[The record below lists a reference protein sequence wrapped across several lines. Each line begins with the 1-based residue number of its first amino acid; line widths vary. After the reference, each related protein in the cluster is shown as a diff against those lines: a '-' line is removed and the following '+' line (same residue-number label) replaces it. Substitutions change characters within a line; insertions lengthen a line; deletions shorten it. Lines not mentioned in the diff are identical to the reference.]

1 MPLAEDKE
9 RTKALDNA
17 LTQIEKDFGKGS
29 IMRLGERGSSTI
41 DAIPTGAI
49 SLDAALGVGG
59 MPRGRVVEIFGP
71 ESSGKTTLALE
82 VIAQAQKS
90 GGMAAFVDA
99 EHALDAQYA
108 TKLGVDIDNLL
119 VSQPDYGEQALEIV
133 ERLTRSNSLDV
144 IVDDS
149 VAALVPRSEIEGE
162 MGWGIANDTFS
173 VSEEYKKFIPQNFSI
188 GDKDLALNLYRNQ
201 LLSEGKSLTEITKLF
216 AEHLNLECNLIP
228 MTDDTVSTKLKTD
241 DGSLLDFQEYFVEKK
256 AKPKL
261 TEVVYNGS
269 EKAKVSDQLIKKIEE
284 SEIVV
289 IGPSNPILS
298 IGPILSLNKLKEKL
312 SEHNNVYVI
321 NPFIEN
327 KAIKGPSKNNF
338 EDLGYTSDIQGIKN
352 FYKDVGNKYIVHPG
366 DSDGAEDTVEHN
378 ILFNELENSIK
389 LVEFIV
395 NHE

>member
-1 MPLAEDKE
+1 MKKIVYLSGGIGGAKLAKGFYHSKDV
-9 RTKALDNA
+9 D
-17 LTQIEKDFGKGS
+17 LTI
-29 IMRLGERGSSTI
+29 II
-41 DAIPTGAI
+41 NTG
-49 SLDAALGVGG
+49 DD
-59 MPRGRVVEIFGP
+59 
-71 ESSGKTTLALE
+71 E
-82 VIAQAQKS
+82 VI
-90 GGMAAFVDA
+90 
-99 EHALDAQYA
+99 H
-108 TKLGVDIDNLL
+108 GVPLSPDIDS
-119 VSQPDYGEQALEIV
+119 VMYAL
-133 ERLTRSNSLDV
+133 
-144 IVDDS
+144 
-149 VAALVPRSEIEGE
+149 AGIEGE

-173 VSEEYKKFIPQNFSI
+173 VSDEYKKFIPQNFSI

-261 TEVVYNGS
+261 TEVVYNGA
-269 EKAKVSDQLIKKIEE
+269 EKAKVSDQLIKNIKE

-321 NPFIEN
+321 NPFIDN

-378 ILFNELENSIK
+378 ILFNELENSKK

>member
-1 MPLAEDKE
+1 MKKIVYLSGGIGGAKLAKGFYHSKDIG
-9 RTKALDNA
+9 
-17 LTQIEKDFGKGS
+17 LTI
-29 IMRLGERGSSTI
+29 II
-41 DAIPTGAI
+41 NTG
-49 SLDAALGVGG
+49 DD
-59 MPRGRVVEIFGP
+59 
-71 ESSGKTTLALE
+71 E
-82 VIAQAQKS
+82 VI
-90 GGMAAFVDA
+90 
-99 EHALDAQYA
+99 H
-108 TKLGVDIDNLL
+108 GVPLSPDIDS
-119 VSQPDYGEQALEIV
+119 VMYAL
-133 ERLTRSNSLDV
+133 
-144 IVDDS
+144 
-149 VAALVPRSEIEGE
+149 AEIEGE

-241 DGSLLDFQEYFVEKK
+241 DGTLLDFQEYFVEKK

-261 TEVVYNGS
+261 TEVVYSGA

-298 IGPILSLNKLKEKL
+298 IGPILSLNKLRKKL
-312 SEHNNVYVI
+312 SEHNNVYII

-366 DSDGAEDTVEHN
+366 DSDGAQDTIEHN
-378 ILFNELENSIK
+378 ILFNELENSKK

>member
-1 MPLAEDKE
+1 MKKIVYLSGGIGGAKLAKGFYHSKDI
-9 RTKALDNA
+9 D
-17 LTQIEKDFGKGS
+17 LTI
-29 IMRLGERGSSTI
+29 II
-41 DAIPTGAI
+41 NTG
-49 SLDAALGVGG
+49 DD
-59 MPRGRVVEIFGP
+59 
-71 ESSGKTTLALE
+71 E
-82 VIAQAQKS
+82 VI
-90 GGMAAFVDA
+90 
-99 EHALDAQYA
+99 H
-108 TKLGVDIDNLL
+108 GVPLSPDIDS
-119 VSQPDYGEQALEIV
+119 VMYAL
-133 ERLTRSNSLDV
+133 
-144 IVDDS
+144 
-149 VAALVPRSEIEGE
+149 AGIEGE

-261 TEVVYNGS
+261 TEVVYNGA
-269 EKAKVSDQLIKKIEE
+269 EKAKVSDQLIKNIEE

-298 IGPILSLNKLKEKL
+298 IGPILSLNKLRKKL

-378 ILFNELENSIK
+378 ILFNELENSKK

>member
-1 MPLAEDKE
+1 MKKIVYLSGGIGGAKLAKGFYHSNDIDLTIIINTGDDEVIHGVPLSPD
-9 RTKALDNA
+9 
-17 LTQIEKDFGKGS
+17 
-29 IMRLGERGSSTI
+29 I
-41 DAIPTGAI
+41 D
-49 SLDAALGVGG
+49 SVMYALGG
-59 MPRGRVVEIFGP
+59 
-71 ESSGKTTLALE
+71 
-82 VIAQAQKS
+82 
-90 GGMAAFVDA
+90 
-99 EHALDAQYA
+99 
-108 TKLGVDIDNLL
+108 
-119 VSQPDYGEQALEIV
+119 
-133 ERLTRSNSLDV
+133 
-144 IVDDS
+144 
-149 VAALVPRSEIEGE
+149 IEGE
-162 MGWGIANDTFS
+162 IGGGIANDTFS

-261 TEVVYNGS
+261 TEVVYNGA
-269 EKAKVSDQLIKKIEE
+269 EKAKVSDQLIKNIEE

-378 ILFNELENSIK
+378 ILFNELENSKK

>member
-1 MPLAEDKE
+1 MKKIVYLSGGIGGAKLAKGFYHSKDI
-9 RTKALDNA
+9 D
-17 LTQIEKDFGKGS
+17 LTI
-29 IMRLGERGSSTI
+29 II
-41 DAIPTGAI
+41 NTG
-49 SLDAALGVGG
+49 DD
-59 MPRGRVVEIFGP
+59 
-71 ESSGKTTLALE
+71 E
-82 VIAQAQKS
+82 VI
-90 GGMAAFVDA
+90 
-99 EHALDAQYA
+99 H
-108 TKLGVDIDNLL
+108 GVPLSPDIDS
-119 VSQPDYGEQALEIV
+119 VMYAL
-133 ERLTRSNSLDV
+133 
-144 IVDDS
+144 
-149 VAALVPRSEIEGE
+149 AGIEGE

-188 GDKDLALNLYRNQ
+188 GDKALALNLYRNQ

-241 DGSLLDFQEYFVEKK
+241 DGTLLDFQEYFVEQQ

-298 IGPILSLNKLKEKL
+298 IGPILSLNKLRKKL

-378 ILFNELENSIK
+378 ILFNELENSKK

>member
-1 MPLAEDKE
+1 MKKIVYLSGGIGGAKLAKGFYHSNDI
-9 RTKALDNA
+9 D
-17 LTQIEKDFGKGS
+17 LTI
-29 IMRLGERGSSTI
+29 II
-41 DAIPTGAI
+41 NTG
-49 SLDAALGVGG
+49 DD
-59 MPRGRVVEIFGP
+59 
-71 ESSGKTTLALE
+71 E
-82 VIAQAQKS
+82 VI
-90 GGMAAFVDA
+90 
-99 EHALDAQYA
+99 H
-108 TKLGVDIDNLL
+108 GVPLSPDIDS
-119 VSQPDYGEQALEIV
+119 VMYAL
-133 ERLTRSNSLDV
+133 
-144 IVDDS
+144 
-149 VAALVPRSEIEGE
+149 AGIEGE

-241 DGSLLDFQEYFVEKK
+241 DGSLLDFQEYFVEQQ
-256 AKPKL
+256 ARPKL
-261 TEVVYNGS
+261 TEVVYNGA
-269 EKAKVSDQLIKKIEE
+269 KNAKVSDQLIKNIEE

-366 DSDGAEDTVEHN
+366 DSDGAQDTIEHN
-378 ILFNELENSIK
+378 ILFNELENSKK

>member
-1 MPLAEDKE
+1 MKKIVYLSGGIGGAKLAKGFYHSKDVDLTIIINTGDDEVIHGVPLSPD
-9 RTKALDNA
+9 
-17 LTQIEKDFGKGS
+17 
-29 IMRLGERGSSTI
+29 I
-41 DAIPTGAI
+41 D
-49 SLDAALGVGG
+49 SVMYALGG
-59 MPRGRVVEIFGP
+59 
-71 ESSGKTTLALE
+71 
-82 VIAQAQKS
+82 
-90 GGMAAFVDA
+90 
-99 EHALDAQYA
+99 
-108 TKLGVDIDNLL
+108 
-119 VSQPDYGEQALEIV
+119 
-133 ERLTRSNSLDV
+133 
-144 IVDDS
+144 
-149 VAALVPRSEIEGE
+149 IEGE

-173 VSEEYKKFIPQNFSI
+173 VSDEYKKFIPQNFSI

-201 LLSEGKSLTEITKLF
+201 LLSEGKSLTEITKLI

-261 TEVVYNGS
+261 TEVVYNGA
-269 EKAKVSDQLIKKIEE
+269 EKAKVSDQLIKNIEE

-366 DSDGAEDTVEHN
+366 DSDGAEGTVEHN
-378 ILFNELENSIK
+378 ILFNELENSKK

>member
-1 MPLAEDKE
+1 MKKIVYLSGGIGGAKLAKGFYHSKDVDLTIIINTGDDEVIHGVPLSPD
-9 RTKALDNA
+9 
-17 LTQIEKDFGKGS
+17 
-29 IMRLGERGSSTI
+29 I
-41 DAIPTGAI
+41 D
-49 SLDAALGVGG
+49 SVMYALGG
-59 MPRGRVVEIFGP
+59 
-71 ESSGKTTLALE
+71 
-82 VIAQAQKS
+82 
-90 GGMAAFVDA
+90 
-99 EHALDAQYA
+99 
-108 TKLGVDIDNLL
+108 
-119 VSQPDYGEQALEIV
+119 
-133 ERLTRSNSLDV
+133 
-144 IVDDS
+144 
-149 VAALVPRSEIEGE
+149 IEGE

-173 VSEEYKKFIPQNFSI
+173 VSDEYKKFIAQNFSI

-261 TEVVYNGS
+261 TEVVYNGA
-269 EKAKVSDQLIKKIEE
+269 EKAKVSDQLIKNIEE

-312 SEHNNVYVI
+312 SDHNNVYVI

-378 ILFNELENSIK
+378 ILFNELENSKK

>member
-1 MPLAEDKE
+1 MKKIVYLSGGIGGAKLAKGFYHSKDVDLTIIINTGDDEVIHGVPLSPD
-9 RTKALDNA
+9 
-17 LTQIEKDFGKGS
+17 
-29 IMRLGERGSSTI
+29 I
-41 DAIPTGAI
+41 D
-49 SLDAALGVGG
+49 SVMYALGG
-59 MPRGRVVEIFGP
+59 
-71 ESSGKTTLALE
+71 
-82 VIAQAQKS
+82 
-90 GGMAAFVDA
+90 
-99 EHALDAQYA
+99 
-108 TKLGVDIDNLL
+108 
-119 VSQPDYGEQALEIV
+119 
-133 ERLTRSNSLDV
+133 
-144 IVDDS
+144 
-149 VAALVPRSEIEGE
+149 IEGE

-173 VSEEYKKFIPQNFSI
+173 VSDEYKKFIPQNFSI

-241 DGSLLDFQEYFVEKK
+241 DGSLLDFQEYFVEQQ

-261 TEVVYNGS
+261 TEVVYNGA
-269 EKAKVSDQLIKKIEE
+269 EKAKVSDQLIKNIEE

-298 IGPILSLNKLKEKL
+298 IGPILSLNKLRKKL

-378 ILFNELENSIK
+378 ILFNELENSKK

>member
-1 MPLAEDKE
+1 MKKIVYLSGGIGGAKLAKGFYHSKDI
-9 RTKALDNA
+9 D
-17 LTQIEKDFGKGS
+17 LTI
-29 IMRLGERGSSTI
+29 II
-41 DAIPTGAI
+41 NTG
-49 SLDAALGVGG
+49 DD
-59 MPRGRVVEIFGP
+59 
-71 ESSGKTTLALE
+71 E
-82 VIAQAQKS
+82 VI
-90 GGMAAFVDA
+90 
-99 EHALDAQYA
+99 H
-108 TKLGVDIDNLL
+108 GVPLSPDIDS
-119 VSQPDYGEQALEIV
+119 VMYAL
-133 ERLTRSNSLDV
+133 
-144 IVDDS
+144 
-149 VAALVPRSEIEGE
+149 AGIEGE

-173 VSEEYKKFIPQNFSI
+173 VSDEYKKFIPQNFSI

-261 TEVVYNGS
+261 TEVVYNGA
-269 EKAKVSDQLIKKIEE
+269 EKAKVSDQLIKNIEE

-352 FYKDVGNKYIVHPG
+352 FYKDIGNKYIVHPG
-366 DSDGAEDTVEHN
+366 DSDGAEGTVEHN
-378 ILFNELENSIK
+378 ILFNELENSKK
-389 LVEFIV
+389 LVKFIV

>member
-1 MPLAEDKE
+1 MKKIVYLSGGIGGAKLAKGFYHSNDI
-9 RTKALDNA
+9 D
-17 LTQIEKDFGKGS
+17 LTI
-29 IMRLGERGSSTI
+29 II
-41 DAIPTGAI
+41 NTG
-49 SLDAALGVGG
+49 DD
-59 MPRGRVVEIFGP
+59 
-71 ESSGKTTLALE
+71 E
-82 VIAQAQKS
+82 VI
-90 GGMAAFVDA
+90 
-99 EHALDAQYA
+99 H
-108 TKLGVDIDNLL
+108 GVPLSPDIDS
-119 VSQPDYGEQALEIV
+119 VMYAL
-133 ERLTRSNSLDV
+133 
-144 IVDDS
+144 
-149 VAALVPRSEIEGE
+149 AEIEGE

-261 TEVVYNGS
+261 TEVVYNGA
-269 EKAKVSDQLIKKIEE
+269 EKAKVSDQLIKNIEE

-298 IGPILSLNKLKEKL
+298 IGQILSLNKLKEKL

-366 DSDGAEDTVEHN
+366 DSDGAQDTVEHN

>member
-1 MPLAEDKE
+1 MKKIVYLSGGIGGAKLAKGFYHSKDVDLTIIINTGDDEVIHGVPLSPD
-9 RTKALDNA
+9 
-17 LTQIEKDFGKGS
+17 
-29 IMRLGERGSSTI
+29 I
-41 DAIPTGAI
+41 D
-49 SLDAALGVGG
+49 SVMYALGG
-59 MPRGRVVEIFGP
+59 
-71 ESSGKTTLALE
+71 
-82 VIAQAQKS
+82 
-90 GGMAAFVDA
+90 
-99 EHALDAQYA
+99 
-108 TKLGVDIDNLL
+108 
-119 VSQPDYGEQALEIV
+119 
-133 ERLTRSNSLDV
+133 
-144 IVDDS
+144 
-149 VAALVPRSEIEGE
+149 IEGE

-173 VSEEYKKFIPQNFSI
+173 VSKEYKKFIPQNFSI

-261 TEVVYNGS
+261 TEVVYNGA
-269 EKAKVSDQLIKKIEE
+269 EKAKVSDQLIKNIEE

-366 DSDGAEDTVEHN
+366 DSDGAQDTVEQN
-378 ILFNELENSIK
+378 ILFNELENSKK

>member
-1 MPLAEDKE
+1 MKKIVYLSGGIGGAKLAKGFYHSKDVDLTIIINTGDDEVIHGVPLSPD
-9 RTKALDNA
+9 
-17 LTQIEKDFGKGS
+17 
-29 IMRLGERGSSTI
+29 I
-41 DAIPTGAI
+41 D
-49 SLDAALGVGG
+49 SVMYALGG
-59 MPRGRVVEIFGP
+59 
-71 ESSGKTTLALE
+71 
-82 VIAQAQKS
+82 
-90 GGMAAFVDA
+90 
-99 EHALDAQYA
+99 
-108 TKLGVDIDNLL
+108 
-119 VSQPDYGEQALEIV
+119 
-133 ERLTRSNSLDV
+133 
-144 IVDDS
+144 
-149 VAALVPRSEIEGE
+149 IEGE

-173 VSEEYKKFIPQNFSI
+173 VSDEYKKFIPQNFSI

-261 TEVVYNGS
+261 TEVVYNGA
-269 EKAKVSDQLIKKIEE
+269 EKAKVSDQLIKNIKE

-378 ILFNELENSIK
+378 ILFNELENSKK

>member
-1 MPLAEDKE
+1 MKKIVYLSGGIGGAKLAKGFYHSNDI
-9 RTKALDNA
+9 D
-17 LTQIEKDFGKGS
+17 LTI
-29 IMRLGERGSSTI
+29 II
-41 DAIPTGAI
+41 NTG
-49 SLDAALGVGG
+49 DD
-59 MPRGRVVEIFGP
+59 
-71 ESSGKTTLALE
+71 E
-82 VIAQAQKS
+82 VI
-90 GGMAAFVDA
+90 
-99 EHALDAQYA
+99 H
-108 TKLGVDIDNLL
+108 GVPLSPDIDS
-119 VSQPDYGEQALEIV
+119 VMYAL
-133 ERLTRSNSLDV
+133 
-144 IVDDS
+144 
-149 VAALVPRSEIEGE
+149 AGIEGE

-173 VSEEYKKFIPQNFSI
+173 VSDEYKKFIPQNFSI

-241 DGSLLDFQEYFVEKK
+241 DGTLLDFQEYFVEKK

-261 TEVVYNGS
+261 TEVVYSGA

-338 EDLGYTSDIQGIKN
+338 EDLGYTSDTQGIKN

-366 DSDGAEDTVEHN
+366 DSDGAEGTVEHN
-378 ILFNELENSIK
+378 ILFNELENSKK

>member
-1 MPLAEDKE
+1 MKKIVYLSGGIGGAKLAKGFYHSKD
-9 RTKALDNA
+9 TD
-17 LTQIEKDFGKGS
+17 LTI
-29 IMRLGERGSSTI
+29 II
-41 DAIPTGAI
+41 NTG
-49 SLDAALGVGG
+49 DD
-59 MPRGRVVEIFGP
+59 
-71 ESSGKTTLALE
+71 E
-82 VIAQAQKS
+82 VI
-90 GGMAAFVDA
+90 
-99 EHALDAQYA
+99 H
-108 TKLGVDIDNLL
+108 GVPLSPDIDS
-119 VSQPDYGEQALEIV
+119 VMYAL
-133 ERLTRSNSLDV
+133 
-144 IVDDS
+144 
-149 VAALVPRSEIEGE
+149 AGIEGE

-241 DGSLLDFQEYFVEKK
+241 DGSLLNFQEYFVEKQ

-261 TEVVYNGS
+261 TEVVYSGAKN
-269 EKAKVSDQLIKKIEE
+269 AKVSDQLIKNIEE

-366 DSDGAEDTVEHN
+366 DSDGAQDTIEHN
-378 ILFNELENSIK
+378 ILFNELENSKK
-389 LVEFIV
+389 LAEFIV

>member
-1 MPLAEDKE
+1 MKKIVYLSGGIGGAKLAKGFYHSKDI
-9 RTKALDNA
+9 D
-17 LTQIEKDFGKGS
+17 LTI
-29 IMRLGERGSSTI
+29 II
-41 DAIPTGAI
+41 NTG
-49 SLDAALGVGG
+49 DD
-59 MPRGRVVEIFGP
+59 
-71 ESSGKTTLALE
+71 E
-82 VIAQAQKS
+82 VI
-90 GGMAAFVDA
+90 
-99 EHALDAQYA
+99 H
-108 TKLGVDIDNLL
+108 GVPLSPDIDS
-119 VSQPDYGEQALEIV
+119 VMYAL
-133 ERLTRSNSLDV
+133 
-144 IVDDS
+144 
-149 VAALVPRSEIEGE
+149 AGIEGE

-173 VSEEYKKFIPQNFSI
+173 VSQEYKKFIPQNFSI

-261 TEVVYNGS
+261 TEVVYNGA
-269 EKAKVSDQLIKKIEE
+269 EKAKVSDQLIKNIEE

-366 DSDGAEDTVEHN
+366 DSDGAQDTIEHN
-378 ILFNELENSIK
+378 ILFNELENSKK

>member
-1 MPLAEDKE
+1 MKKIVYLSGGIGGAKLAKGFYHSKDVDLTIIINTGDDEVIHGVPLSPD
-9 RTKALDNA
+9 
-17 LTQIEKDFGKGS
+17 
-29 IMRLGERGSSTI
+29 I
-41 DAIPTGAI
+41 D
-49 SLDAALGVGG
+49 SVMYALGG
-59 MPRGRVVEIFGP
+59 
-71 ESSGKTTLALE
+71 
-82 VIAQAQKS
+82 
-90 GGMAAFVDA
+90 
-99 EHALDAQYA
+99 
-108 TKLGVDIDNLL
+108 
-119 VSQPDYGEQALEIV
+119 
-133 ERLTRSNSLDV
+133 
-144 IVDDS
+144 
-149 VAALVPRSEIEGE
+149 IEGE

-261 TEVVYNGS
+261 TEVVYNGA
-269 EKAKVSDQLIKKIEE
+269 EKAKVSDQLIKNIEE

-298 IGPILSLNKLKEKL
+298 IGPILSLNKLRKKL

-366 DSDGAEDTVEHN
+366 DSDGAEDTIEHN
-378 ILFNELENSIK
+378 ILFNELENSKK

>member
-1 MPLAEDKE
+1 MKKIVYLSGGIGGAKLAKGFYHSKDVDLTIIINTGDDEVIHGVPLSPD
-9 RTKALDNA
+9 
-17 LTQIEKDFGKGS
+17 
-29 IMRLGERGSSTI
+29 I
-41 DAIPTGAI
+41 D
-49 SLDAALGVGG
+49 SVMYALGG
-59 MPRGRVVEIFGP
+59 
-71 ESSGKTTLALE
+71 
-82 VIAQAQKS
+82 
-90 GGMAAFVDA
+90 
-99 EHALDAQYA
+99 
-108 TKLGVDIDNLL
+108 
-119 VSQPDYGEQALEIV
+119 
-133 ERLTRSNSLDV
+133 
-144 IVDDS
+144 
-149 VAALVPRSEIEGE
+149 IEGE

-173 VSEEYKKFIPQNFSI
+173 VSDEYKKFIPQNFSI

-261 TEVVYNGS
+261 TEVVYNGA
-269 EKAKVSDQLIKKIEE
+269 EKAKVSDQLIKNIEE

-338 EDLGYTSDIQGIKN
+338 EDLGYTSDIQGIKT

-366 DSDGAEDTVEHN
+366 DSDGAQDTVEHN

>member
-1 MPLAEDKE
+1 MKKIVYLSGGIGGAKLAKGFYHSKDVDLTIIINTGDDEVIHGVPLSPD
-9 RTKALDNA
+9 
-17 LTQIEKDFGKGS
+17 
-29 IMRLGERGSSTI
+29 I
-41 DAIPTGAI
+41 D
-49 SLDAALGVGG
+49 SVMYALGG
-59 MPRGRVVEIFGP
+59 
-71 ESSGKTTLALE
+71 
-82 VIAQAQKS
+82 
-90 GGMAAFVDA
+90 
-99 EHALDAQYA
+99 
-108 TKLGVDIDNLL
+108 
-119 VSQPDYGEQALEIV
+119 
-133 ERLTRSNSLDV
+133 
-144 IVDDS
+144 
-149 VAALVPRSEIEGE
+149 IEGE

-228 MTDDTVSTKLKTD
+228 MTDDIVSTKLKTD
-241 DGSLLDFQEYFVEKK
+241 DGSLLDFQEYFVEQQ

-269 EKAKVSDQLIKKIEE
+269 ENAKVSDQLIKKIEE

-366 DSDGAEDTVEHN
+366 DSDGAQDTIEHN
-378 ILFNELENSIK
+378 ILFNELENSKK

>member
-1 MPLAEDKE
+1 MKKIVYLSGGIGGAKLAKGFYHS
-9 RTKALDNA
+9 
-17 LTQIEKDFGKGS
+17 KD
-29 IMRLGERGSSTI
+29 
-41 DAIPTGAI
+41 I
-49 SLDAALGVGG
+49 SLTIIINTGDD
-59 MPRGRVVEIFGP
+59 
-71 ESSGKTTLALE
+71 E
-82 VIAQAQKS
+82 VI
-90 GGMAAFVDA
+90 
-99 EHALDAQYA
+99 H
-108 TKLGVDIDNLL
+108 GVPLSPDIDS
-119 VSQPDYGEQALEIV
+119 VMYAL
-133 ERLTRSNSLDV
+133 
-144 IVDDS
+144 
-149 VAALVPRSEIEGE
+149 AEIEGE

-201 LLSEGKSLTEITKLF
+201 LLSEGKSLTEITKLL

-228 MTDDTVSTKLKTD
+228 MTDDTVSTKLKTN
-241 DGSLLDFQEYFVEKK
+241 DGSLLNFQEYFVEKQ

-261 TEVVYNGS
+261 TEVVYSGAKN
-269 EKAKVSDQLIKKIEE
+269 AKVSDQLIKKIEE

-298 IGPILSLNKLKEKL
+298 IGPILSLNKLRKKL

-366 DSDGAEDTVEHN
+366 DSDGAQDTIEHN
-378 ILFNELENSIK
+378 ILFNELENSKK

>member
-1 MPLAEDKE
+1 MKKIVYLSGGIGGAKLAKGFYHSKDV
-9 RTKALDNA
+9 D
-17 LTQIEKDFGKGS
+17 LTI
-29 IMRLGERGSSTI
+29 II
-41 DAIPTGAI
+41 NTG
-49 SLDAALGVGG
+49 DD
-59 MPRGRVVEIFGP
+59 
-71 ESSGKTTLALE
+71 E
-82 VIAQAQKS
+82 VI
-90 GGMAAFVDA
+90 
-99 EHALDAQYA
+99 H
-108 TKLGVDIDNLL
+108 GVPLSPDIDS
-119 VSQPDYGEQALEIV
+119 VMYAL
-133 ERLTRSNSLDV
+133 
-144 IVDDS
+144 
-149 VAALVPRSEIEGE
+149 AGIEGE

-261 TEVVYNGS
+261 TEVVYNGA
-269 EKAKVSDQLIKKIEE
+269 EKAKVSDQLIKNIEE

-338 EDLGYTSDIQGIKN
+338 EDLGYTSDIQGIKT

-366 DSDGAEDTVEHN
+366 DSDGAQDTVEHN

>member
-1 MPLAEDKE
+1 MKKIVYLSGGIGGAKLAKGFYHSKDTDLTIIINTGDDEVIHGVPLSPD
-9 RTKALDNA
+9 
-17 LTQIEKDFGKGS
+17 
-29 IMRLGERGSSTI
+29 I
-41 DAIPTGAI
+41 D
-49 SLDAALGVGG
+49 SVMYALGG
-59 MPRGRVVEIFGP
+59 
-71 ESSGKTTLALE
+71 
-82 VIAQAQKS
+82 
-90 GGMAAFVDA
+90 
-99 EHALDAQYA
+99 
-108 TKLGVDIDNLL
+108 
-119 VSQPDYGEQALEIV
+119 
-133 ERLTRSNSLDV
+133 
-144 IVDDS
+144 
-149 VAALVPRSEIEGE
+149 IEGE
-162 MGWGIANDTFS
+162 MGWCISNDTFS

-241 DGSLLDFQEYFVEKK
+241 DGSLLDFQEYFVEQQ

-261 TEVVYNGS
+261 TEVVYNGA
-269 EKAKVSDQLIKKIEE
+269 EKAKVSDQLIKNIEE

-298 IGPILSLNKLKEKL
+298 IGPILSLNKLRKKL

-366 DSDGAEDTVEHN
+366 DSDGAQDTIEHN
-378 ILFNELENSIK
+378 ILFNELENSKK

>member
-1 MPLAEDKE
+1 MKKIVYLSGGIGGAKLAKGFYHSKDI
-9 RTKALDNA
+9 D
-17 LTQIEKDFGKGS
+17 LTI
-29 IMRLGERGSSTI
+29 II
-41 DAIPTGAI
+41 NTG
-49 SLDAALGVGG
+49 DD
-59 MPRGRVVEIFGP
+59 
-71 ESSGKTTLALE
+71 E
-82 VIAQAQKS
+82 VI
-90 GGMAAFVDA
+90 
-99 EHALDAQYA
+99 H
-108 TKLGVDIDNLL
+108 GVPLSPDIDS
-119 VSQPDYGEQALEIV
+119 VMYAL
-133 ERLTRSNSLDV
+133 
-144 IVDDS
+144 
-149 VAALVPRSEIEGE
+149 AGIEGE

-173 VSEEYKKFIPQNFSI
+173 VSDEYKKFIPQNFSI

-261 TEVVYNGS
+261 TEVVYNGA
-269 EKAKVSDQLIKKIEE
+269 EKAKVSDQLIKNIEE

-366 DSDGAEDTVEHN
+366 DSDGAQDTVEHN

>member
-1 MPLAEDKE
+1 MKKIVYLSGGIGGAKLAKGFYHSKDV
-9 RTKALDNA
+9 D
-17 LTQIEKDFGKGS
+17 LTI
-29 IMRLGERGSSTI
+29 II
-41 DAIPTGAI
+41 NTG
-49 SLDAALGVGG
+49 DD
-59 MPRGRVVEIFGP
+59 
-71 ESSGKTTLALE
+71 E
-82 VIAQAQKS
+82 VI
-90 GGMAAFVDA
+90 
-99 EHALDAQYA
+99 H
-108 TKLGVDIDNLL
+108 GVPLSPDIDS
-119 VSQPDYGEQALEIV
+119 VMYAL
-133 ERLTRSNSLDV
+133 
-144 IVDDS
+144 
-149 VAALVPRSEIEGE
+149 AGIEGE

-241 DGSLLDFQEYFVEKK
+241 DGTLLDFQEYFVEQQ

-261 TEVVYNGS
+261 TEVVYSGA

-298 IGPILSLNKLKEKL
+298 IGPILSLNKIKEKL

-366 DSDGAEDTVEHN
+366 DSDGAEDTIEHN
-378 ILFNELENSIK
+378 ILFNELENSKK

>member
-1 MPLAEDKE
+1 MKKIVYLSGGIGGAKLAKGFYHSKD
-9 RTKALDNA
+9 TD
-17 LTQIEKDFGKGS
+17 LTI
-29 IMRLGERGSSTI
+29 II
-41 DAIPTGAI
+41 NTG
-49 SLDAALGVGG
+49 DD
-59 MPRGRVVEIFGP
+59 
-71 ESSGKTTLALE
+71 E
-82 VIAQAQKS
+82 VI
-90 GGMAAFVDA
+90 
-99 EHALDAQYA
+99 H
-108 TKLGVDIDNLL
+108 GVPLSPDIDS
-119 VSQPDYGEQALEIV
+119 VMYAL
-133 ERLTRSNSLDV
+133 
-144 IVDDS
+144 
-149 VAALVPRSEIEGE
+149 AGIEGE

-241 DGSLLDFQEYFVEKK
+241 DGTLLDFQEYFVEKQ

-261 TEVVYNGS
+261 TEVVYSGAKN
-269 EKAKVSDQLIKKIEE
+269 AKVSDQLIKNIEE

-366 DSDGAEDTVEHN
+366 DSDGAQDTVEHN

>member
-1 MPLAEDKE
+1 MKKIVYLSGGIGGAKLAKGFYHSKDVDLTIIINTGDDEIIHGVPLSPD
-9 RTKALDNA
+9 
-17 LTQIEKDFGKGS
+17 
-29 IMRLGERGSSTI
+29 I
-41 DAIPTGAI
+41 D
-49 SLDAALGVGG
+49 SVMYALGG
-59 MPRGRVVEIFGP
+59 
-71 ESSGKTTLALE
+71 
-82 VIAQAQKS
+82 
-90 GGMAAFVDA
+90 
-99 EHALDAQYA
+99 
-108 TKLGVDIDNLL
+108 
-119 VSQPDYGEQALEIV
+119 
-133 ERLTRSNSLDV
+133 
-144 IVDDS
+144 
-149 VAALVPRSEIEGE
+149 IEGE

-173 VSEEYKKFIPQNFSI
+173 VSDEYKKFIPQNFSI

-261 TEVVYNGS
+261 TEVVYNGA
-269 EKAKVSDQLIKKIEE
+269 EKAKVSDQLIKNIEE

-366 DSDGAEDTVEHN
+366 DSDGAQDTVEQN
-378 ILFNELENSIK
+378 ILFNELEDSKK

-395 NHE
+395 SHE

>member
-1 MPLAEDKE
+1 MKKIVYLSGGIGGAKLAKGFYHSKD
-9 RTKALDNA
+9 TD
-17 LTQIEKDFGKGS
+17 LTI
-29 IMRLGERGSSTI
+29 II
-41 DAIPTGAI
+41 NTG
-49 SLDAALGVGG
+49 DD
-59 MPRGRVVEIFGP
+59 
-71 ESSGKTTLALE
+71 E
-82 VIAQAQKS
+82 VI
-90 GGMAAFVDA
+90 
-99 EHALDAQYA
+99 H
-108 TKLGVDIDNLL
+108 GVPLSPDIDS
-119 VSQPDYGEQALEIV
+119 VMYAL
-133 ERLTRSNSLDV
+133 
-144 IVDDS
+144 
-149 VAALVPRSEIEGE
+149 AGIEGE

-241 DGSLLDFQEYFVEKK
+241 DGSLLDFQEYFVEQQ

-269 EKAKVSDQLIKKIEE
+269 ENAKVSDQLIKKIEE

-378 ILFNELENSIK
+378 ILFNELENSKK

>member
-1 MPLAEDKE
+1 MKKIVYLSGGIGGAKLAKGFYHSKDI
-9 RTKALDNA
+9 D
-17 LTQIEKDFGKGS
+17 LTI
-29 IMRLGERGSSTI
+29 II
-41 DAIPTGAI
+41 NTG
-49 SLDAALGVGG
+49 DD
-59 MPRGRVVEIFGP
+59 
-71 ESSGKTTLALE
+71 E
-82 VIAQAQKS
+82 VI
-90 GGMAAFVDA
+90 
-99 EHALDAQYA
+99 H
-108 TKLGVDIDNLL
+108 GVPLSPDIDS
-119 VSQPDYGEQALEIV
+119 VMYAL
-133 ERLTRSNSLDV
+133 
-144 IVDDS
+144 
-149 VAALVPRSEIEGE
+149 AEIEGE

-261 TEVVYNGS
+261 TEVVYSGA

-298 IGPILSLNKLKEKL
+298 IGPILSLNKLRKKL

-366 DSDGAEDTVEHN
+366 DSDGAEDTIEHN
-378 ILFNELENSIK
+378 ILFNELENSKK